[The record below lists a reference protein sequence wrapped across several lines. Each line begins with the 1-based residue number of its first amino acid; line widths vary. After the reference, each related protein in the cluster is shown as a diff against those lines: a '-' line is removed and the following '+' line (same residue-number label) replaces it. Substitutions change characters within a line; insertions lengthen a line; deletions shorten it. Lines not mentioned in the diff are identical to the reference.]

1 MSEQRLYRI
10 ISQVFDVPVE
20 RITAESGPDDISS
33 WDSVG
38 LLNLALALE
47 AEYGIQLDPDD
58 MADMLSVN
66 LVKTILKE
74 RGVSVE

>member
-1 MSEQRLYRI
+1 MSEQRLYKI

-20 RITAESGPDDISS
+20 RITAESGPDDIPS

-66 LVKTILKE
+66 LVKTILKD
-74 RGVSVE
+74 RGVAVA